1 MHKYLNDL
9 GVKSDEICI
18 FNTENKDDNA
28 ERWQRF
34 QEERKEHTFD
44 SRETWSMDY
53 TSATWVYEH
62 LKMYKDLAG
71 LIPEKHGVKMINLHR
86 FSVPVLYEIPDI
98 GKRYSHGFLEA
109 YYKEVFETKTLE
121 EAIDLILGYL
131 EYYIL
136 NQDYYTKEYNDLY
149 DEQIEACKLGE
160 CLQCAF
166 KIYAIILENLWW

>member
-71 LIPEKHGVKMINLHR
+71 KIVNLHR
-86 FSVPVLYEIPDI
+86 YHFSVPVLYEIPDI
-98 GKRYSHGFLEA
+98 GKRYSNGFLNA
-109 YYKEVFETKTLE
+109 YYKEVVERKTLE
-121 EAIDLILGYL
+121 EAIDLILEYL

-136 NQDYYTKEYNDLY
+136 NQDYYTKEYNNIY
-149 DEQIEACKLGE
+149 EKQIEVCKLSE
-160 CLQCAF
+160 CLQCTF
-166 KIYAIILENLWW
+166 KIYAIILEWLWW